1 MTIAYN
7 NNNNSGEHIFNS
19 ANLDEINLF
28 EWQQTREFSLF
39 FIKGL
44 INDVITKQEIK
55 EQKNINIKYAAK
67 AASEILNYIL
77 NKIQYKGK
85 YNYAIISSKEIEFE
99 TLIQKNVISSALS
112 LLRNAGCSST
122 DRKSINGNNK

>member
-7 NNNNSGEHIFNS
+7 NNNNSDEHIFNS

-44 INDVITKQEIK
+44 IDVATKQGIK

-67 AASEILNYIL
+67 ASSEILNYIL
-77 NKIQYKGK
+77 NKI
-85 YNYAIISSKEIEFE
+85 
-99 TLIQKNVISSALS
+99 
-112 LLRNAGCSST
+112 
-122 DRKSINGNNK
+122 